1 MEGRVWGQGYQFF
14 QTHFIRSVAVFV
26 EGPGRCLPSLGN
38 HLRDEF
44 PFIPCLLPGGSESDG
59 FIGINV

>member
-1 MEGRVWGQGYQFF
+1 MEGRVWGAGL
-14 QTHFIRSVAVFV
+14 SVLSDTLYKVSGSICSRA
-26 EGPGRCLPSLGN
+26 GRCLPSLGS

-44 PFIPCLLPGGSESDG
+44 PFIPCLPGGSESDG